1 MTLVENGDKV
11 QLSFEGK
18 LEDGHVFYK
27 NNDANS
33 SIIIGKHQ
41 IFPTLENNIVGMKIG
56 ETKTVTLEAKDAFGE
71 YNEELL
77 MSIPKEHIHLDGNT
91 TVGNKI
97 VIDLSE
103 GKKIKGV
110 IVEAASDIVTV
121 DFNHPFAGR
130 KVTVTFTVLS
140 IEKYDLQ

>member
-18 LEDGHVFYK
+18 LEDGYVFFK
-27 NNDANS
+27 NDGEH
-33 SIIIGKHQ
+33 SIVIIGKHQ
-41 IFPTLENNIVGMKIG
+41 IFPTLENNIVGMRIG

-71 YNEELL
+71 HNEELL
-77 MSIPKEHIHLDGNT
+77 MSIPKEQLHLDGNT

-103 GKKIKGV
+103 GKKIKGI
-110 IVEAASDIVTV
+110 IVEAASDVVTV
-121 DFNHPFAGR
+121 DFNHPFAGK

-140 IEKYDLQ
+140 IERYDVQ